1 MLELDGT
8 QFFTGVLVKYLDQS
22 FMVLSKA
29 SEQQYVEA
37 DIVRR
42 DFCMEE
48 LYEQAAEQ
56 IRQTGLAPFEK
67 ISEFLKNNKSVNQQM
82 GK

>member
-56 IRQTGLAPFEK
+56 IRQTGLAPFRK
-67 ISEFLKNNKSVNQQM
+67 
-82 GK
+82 